1 MTLVDRIFT
10 RLGAQDDIMAGHS
23 TFLVELNEAS
33 TILRHATRHSLV
45 LLDELGRGTAT
56 YDGTA
61 IAGAV
66 VDYLADLGCRCLF
79 STHYHN
85 LVENFVGDARVSL
98 GHMACMIEMDGDGA
112 NNGRN
117 GDEADDVDPTE
128 ETVTFLYRYTA
139 GACPKSYGFNA
150 AKLAGV
156 PRPIIRRAH
165 VLSKRVEADALRR
178 KILAKIVALG
188 ADGGGAKRVDG
199 GCRDELRGLLGNL
212 RALSVK

>member
-1 MTLVDRIFT
+1 
-10 RLGAQDDIMAGHS
+10 MAGHS

-98 GHMACMIEMDGDGA
+98 GHMACMVETDGDVAG
-112 NNGRN
+112 GTN
-117 GDEADDVDPTE
+117 GDDDEEADPTE

-165 VLSKRVEADALRR
+165 LLSKRVEADALRR

-188 ADGGGAKRVDG
+188 ADGGGAKNADGG
-199 GCRDELRGLLGNL
+199 GCRDELRGLLSNL
-212 RALSVK
+212 RSLSVK